1 MTIGDNTIG
10 TFGQLPTSYE
20 SNMNQK
26 SKGGHMK
33 THRIG
38 GITIFTAVVLA
49 MALLFPLQAAADEDQ
64 VKHPACP
71 YCGMDRTKFAHSRAL
86 VTYDDGTV
94 VGTCSLHCAAIDLS
108 LKIDKTPV
116 SIEVADY
123 RTKKLIDAENAVWV
137 IGGSKMGVMTR
148 RAKWAFGDQAS
159 ADAFMAANGGSADEF
174 KVAVKAAFEDMYAD
188 LEMIRAKRKKMRAMK
203 KK

>member
-1 MTIGDNTIG
+1 MR
-10 TFGQLPTSYE
+10 
-20 SNMNQK
+20 
-26 SKGGHMK
+26 
-33 THRIG
+33 THRIS
-38 GITIFTAVVLA
+38 GITVLTAVFLA
-49 MALLFPLQAAADEDQ
+49 MALLFPLPAAADEDQ

-86 VTYDDGTV
+86 ISYDDGTV

-123 RTKKLIDAENAVWV
+123 TTKKLIDAESASWV

-148 RAKWAFGDQAS
+148 RAKWAFGDQAG
-159 ADAFMAANGGSADEF
+159 AEAFMAANGGSPGAFD
-174 KVAVKAAFEDMYAD
+174 VAVKAAFEDMYAD
-188 LEMIRAKRKKMRAMK
+188 LEMIREKRKKMRAMK
-203 KK
+203 SKMKKD

>member
-1 MTIGDNTIG
+1 
-10 TFGQLPTSYE
+10 
-20 SNMNQK
+20 
-26 SKGGHMK
+26 MK
-33 THRIG
+33 NG
-38 GITIFTAVVLA
+38 GIGSIVMLTAALMSLA
-49 MALLFPLQAAADEDQ
+49 LIFPLPAAADEDQ

-86 VTYDDGTV
+86 ITYDDGTA

-123 RTKKLIDAENAVWV
+123 NSKKLIDAENAHWV

-148 RAKWAFGDQAS
+148 RAKWAFGDQAG
-159 ADAFMAANGGSADEF
+159 AEAFMAANGGSPGAF
-174 KVAVKAAFEDMYAD
+174 TVAVKAAFEDMYAD
-188 LEMIRAKRKKMRAMK
+188 LEMIRKKRKKMRAMK

>member
-1 MTIGDNTIG
+1 
-10 TFGQLPTSYE
+10 
-20 SNMNQK
+20 
-26 SKGGHMK
+26 MK

-38 GITIFTAVVLA
+38 GITILTAALLA
-49 MALLFPLQAAADEDQ
+49 MALFFPVAAAADEDQ

-123 RTKKLIDAENAVWV
+123 GTKKLIDAETAVWV

-148 RAKWAFGDQAS
+148 RAKWAFGDQAG
-159 ADAFMAANGGSADEF
+159 ADAFMAANGGSPGEF

-188 LEMIRAKRKKMRAMK
+188 LEMIREKRKKMRAMK

>member
-1 MTIGDNTIG
+1 MR
-10 TFGQLPTSYE
+10 
-20 SNMNQK
+20 
-26 SKGGHMK
+26 
-33 THRIG
+33 THRIS
-38 GITIFTAVVLA
+38 GITVLTAVFLA
-49 MALLFPLQAAADEDQ
+49 TALLFPLPAAADEDQ

-86 VTYDDGTV
+86 ITYNDGTV

-123 RTKKLIDAENAVWV
+123 TTKKLIDAENAVWV

-148 RAKWAFGDQAS
+148 RAKWAFGDKTG
-159 ADAFMAANGGSADEF
+159 ADAFMAANGGSEGEF
-174 KVAVKAAFEDMYAD
+174 KVAVRAAFEDMYAD
-188 LEMIRAKRKKMRAMK
+188 LEMIRQKRKKMRAMK
-203 KK
+203 SKMKKD

>member
-1 MTIGDNTIG
+1 
-10 TFGQLPTSYE
+10 
-20 SNMNQK
+20 
-26 SKGGHMK
+26 MK
-33 THRIG
+33 NG
-38 GITIFTAVVLA
+38 GIGSIVMLTTALMSLA
-49 MALLFPLQAAADEDQ
+49 LIFPLPAAAEEDQ

-86 VTYDDGTV
+86 ITYDDGTA

-123 RTKKLIDAENAVWV
+123 NSKKLIDAENAHWV

-148 RAKWAFGDQAS
+148 RAKWAFGDQGGAE
-159 ADAFMAANGGSADEF
+159 AFMAANGGSPGAF
-174 KVAVKAAFEDMYAD
+174 AVAVKAAFEDMYAD

-203 KK
+203 SKMKKE

>member
-1 MTIGDNTIG
+1 MKNGWIGCLVIMTAT
-10 TFGQLPTSYE
+10 LLS
-20 SNMNQK
+20 
-26 SKGGHMK
+26 
-33 THRIG
+33 
-38 GITIFTAVVLA
+38 LA
-49 MALLFPLQAAADEDQ
+49 LIFPLPAAADEDQ
-64 VKHPACP
+64 IKHPACQ

-86 VTYDDGTV
+86 ITYNDGTA

-123 RTKKLIDAENAVWV
+123 NTKKLIDAENAHWV

-148 RAKWAFGDQAS
+148 RAKWAFGDKTGAE
-159 ADAFMAANGGSADEF
+159 AFMAASGGSPGAFE
-174 KVAVKAAFEDMYAD
+174 VAVKAAFEDMYAD

>member
-1 MTIGDNTIG
+1 MKNGWIGSIVI
-10 TFGQLPTSYE
+10 L
-20 SNMNQK
+20 
-26 SKGGHMK
+26 
-33 THRIG
+33 
-38 GITIFTAVVLA
+38 TAALMSLA
-49 MALLFPLQAAADEDQ
+49 LAFPLPAAADEDQ

-71 YCGMDRTKFAHSRAL
+71 YCGMDRAKFAHSRAL
-86 VTYDDGTV
+86 ITYDDGTV

-116 SIEVADY
+116 AIMVADY
-123 RTKKLIDAENAVWV
+123 STKKLIDAEAANWV

-148 RAKWAFGDQAS
+148 RAKWAFRDQAG
-159 ADAFMAANGGSADEF
+159 ADAFMAASGGSAGEF
-174 KVAVKAAFEDMYAD
+174 EVAVKAAFEDMYAD